1 MPELGIGRAPLGR
14 SSLGYGSPSVA
25 NSTSMKALLDEF
37 GVKRNAMK
45 INTVTGDFVRDPV
58 TGIHLGMDSVQQQ
71 VYLALRT
78 LKGSAVVQSLGIAFK
93 IKTLSE
99 TTEQKVKEA
108 VATALLSLTSR
119 SLIRVDSVKA
129 ERVRMT
135 GLSVLVTWTNL
146 TTNETNISRW
156 TNG

>member
-14 SSLGYGSPSVA
+14 SSIGYGSPSVA
-25 NSTSMKALLDEF
+25 NSTSKKLLLDEF
-37 GVKRNAMK
+37 GVQRNAVK
-45 INTVTGDFVRDPV
+45 IDTVTGDFVRDPV

-78 LKGSAVVQSLGIAFK
+78 LKGSAVVQNLGIAFK

-108 VATALLSLTSR
+108 VIAALLPLTSR
-119 SLIRVDSVKA
+119 ALVRLESVKA
-129 ERVRMT
+129 ERLKMT
-135 GLSVLVTWTNL
+135 GLSVVVTWTNL